1 LVTFLAIITH
11 IWAEAFTLST
21 AMLKARVSVTNTVKS
36 MLGFSCITPGAIFL
50 GMGLG
55 QLLEGLTFPPLS
67 SPSFFGESSL
77 SFFSLRVRVRV
88 RVRCGVSV
96 DLSGWRVSPIRVR
109 YVARVA
115 ASAVSVVSAI
125 LVSFA
130 AGTFLY
136 VNMEIMTEEFAN
148 PHHKWTKLALLLA
161 GFAFMSVLG
170 FVV

>member
-1 LVTFLAIITH
+1 
-11 IWAEAFTLST
+11 
-21 AMLKARVSVTNTVKS
+21 
-36 MLGFSCITPGAIFL
+36 
-50 GMGLG
+50 
-55 QLLEGLTFPPLS
+55 
-67 SPSFFGESSL
+67 
-77 SFFSLRVRVRV
+77 
-88 RVRCGVSV
+88 VSV

-109 YVARVA
+109 LSRVA